1 MNEDTTTTNTADVET
16 ATPVAVEETTP
27 AVDDSNIR
35 TVRPGLFVQIST
47 SIKGNVTYQ
56 RVDVVTGEKLP
67 DGSEKSEW
75 NTKKL
80 VEDPVELERATKIR
94 GQARNLI
101 ERLCTKTTIGL
112 WCSPDQRNA
121 LNAARDAA
129 EAMVAE
135 FNRTAKNTKLW
146 ISCIP
151 TKMEA
156 DDTRALRDITR
167 EISRLVQQMDA
178 GVKEFDAEK
187 IREAADEARRLSSM
201 LTDDKKAKVNAAVEQ
216 ARKAARTIVKRI
228 DKDGEDKAT
237 VLLDIQRG
245 QIESARIAFIDMEET
260 LAAEVMPVVNAQRF
274 ADLDLDTSA
283 ESPAQERKAPE
294 RKLDLAGDSELQMV
308 AAPSVNVPAMEV

>member
-1 MNEDTTTTNTADVET
+1 MSEDTTTNTE
-16 ATPVAVEETTP
+16 ATTEAVLDEVAT
-27 AVDDSNIR
+27 DDRMR

-56 RVDVVTGEKLP
+56 RVDVVSGEKLP

-80 VEDPVELERATKIR
+80 VEDPVELDKATKIR
-94 GQARNLI
+94 GQARSLI
-101 ERLCTKTTIGL
+101 EKLCTKTTIGL
-112 WCSPDQRNA
+112 WCAPEQKNA

-135 FNRTAKNTKLW
+135 FNRTARNTKLW
-146 ISCIP
+146 ISVIP

-187 IREAADEARRLSSM
+187 IREAAD
-201 LTDDKKAKVNAAVEQ
+201 
-216 ARKAARTIVKRI
+216 
-228 DKDGEDKAT
+228 
-237 VLLDIQRG
+237 
-245 QIESARIAFIDMEET
+245 
-260 LAAEVMPVVNAQRF
+260 
-274 ADLDLDTSA
+274 
-283 ESPAQERKAPE
+283 
-294 RKLDLAGDSELQMV
+294 
-308 AAPSVNVPAMEV
+308 